1 MENERLRVQ
10 RQLRGW
16 SQEDVARGLVGA
28 GIEIGER
35 QLGVTRH
42 LVSRWERGITSP
54 RAPYPKILCRLFNT
68 TADELGLVSPSR
80 QVPVSVTIEGSTIA
94 DGDEVERR
102 DFLGL
107 FSSAAR
113 AAAVW
118 AVLPTGIGRAVT
130 STSPPRGSLEAIA
143 SVVNAYR
150 QAQDGIPSHHL
161 LGPVLAHLDHVH
173 RLIEQFGWSKDLAA
187 TAANTSL
194 LAAWLADHLRD
205 DRSAG
210 QHHRAAVVYA
220 QRAGSPALEAY
231 MAGCMGFWAGQA
243 HLPDEAERCL
253 VHARSVAPPEAQA
266 RLAVFDASVQAWAR
280 NTTDCLRSLER
291 AEEATALD
299 SDPLWPEAFGFDQAR
314 VTRYRG
320 GCASDLG
327 LVDMALPA
335 LEQALVAAPPGLSKS
350 RGRILVELA
359 MSHVHADEIEEA
371 CRLTGEAFD
380 IAAGMSYARLLG
392 RVQEV
397 RRAFPAPWKGAQA
410 VRELDETMAGG
421 LVGSS

>member
-1 MENERLRVQ
+1 VENERLRTQ

-16 SQEDVARGLVGA
+16 SQEDVARGLVGV

-54 RAPYPKILCRLFNT
+54 RAPYPKVLCRLFDT
-68 TADELGLVSPSR
+68 TAEELGLVASSR
-80 QVPVSVTIEGSTIA
+80 QVPASATIEVSTIA

-118 AVLPTGIGRAVT
+118 AVLPTGIGGAVP
-130 STSPPRGSLEAIA
+130 SPSPPRGSLEAIA
-143 SVVNAYR
+143 AIVNEYR
-150 QAQDGIPSHHL
+150 RADDGIPAQQI
-161 LGPVLAHLDHVH
+161 LGPTLAHLDHVH
-173 RLIEQFGWSKDLAA
+173 RLIEQFGWSKELAA

-194 LAAWLADHLRD
+194 LAAWLADDLRD
-205 DRSAG
+205 DRSTG

-231 MAGCMGFWAGQA
+231 MAGAMGFWAA
-243 HLPDEAERCL
+243 KVHLPDEAARCL
-253 VHARSVAPPEAQA
+253 AHARRVAPPEAQA
-266 RLAVFDASVQAWAR
+266 RLAVFEAAVQSWAR
-280 NTTDCLRSLER
+280 DTTDCLRSLER

-299 SDPLWPEAFGFDQAR
+299 SDPLWPEGFVFDEAR

-320 GCASDLG
+320 ACASRLG
-327 LVDMALPA
+327 LVDTARPA
-335 LEQALVAAPPGLSKS
+335 LEQALVAAPPGLSKL
-350 RGRILVELA
+350 RGRILADLA
-359 MSHVHADEIEEA
+359 VTHVHADDIEEA
-371 CRLTGEAFD
+371 CRRTGEAFD
-380 IAAGMSYARLLG
+380 VAAGMSYARLLG

-397 RRAFPAPWKGAQA
+397 RRAFPAPWKGNRA

-421 LVGSS
+421 FVGSS

>member
-1 MENERLRVQ
+1 MENERLRAQ
-10 RQLRGW
+10 RKLRGW
-16 SQEDVARGLVGA
+16 SQEDVARELVGV

-42 LVSRWERGITSP
+42 LISRWERGITSP
-54 RAPYPKILCRLFNT
+54 RAPYPKVLCRLFDT
-68 TADELGLVSPSR
+68 TAEELGLVAPSR
-80 QVPVSVTIEGSTIA
+80 QVPVSVTIEGSTIG
-94 DGDEVERR
+94 DGSDVERR
-102 DFLGL
+102 EFLSL
-107 FSSAAR
+107 FSSAAS

-118 AVLPTGIGRAVT
+118 AVLPPGTGWAVS
-130 STSPPRGSLEAIA
+130 STSPPPGSLEAIQA
-143 SVVNAYR
+143 VVHAYR

-161 LGPVLAHLDHVH
+161 LGPVLAHLDQIH
-173 RLIEQFGWSKDLAA
+173 RLIEQFGWSKDLAS

-220 QRAGSPALEAY
+220 QRAGRPALEAY
-231 MAGCMGFWAGQA
+231 MAGCMGFWAGQV
-243 HLPDEAERCL
+243 HLLDEAARCL
-253 VHARSVAPPEAQA
+253 AHARSVAPPEAKA
-266 RLAVFDASVQAWAR
+266 RLAVFEASVQGWAR
-280 NTTDCLRSLER
+280 DTTGCLRSLDR
-291 AEEATALD
+291 ADEATALD
-299 SDPLWPEAFGFDQAR
+299 SDPLWPEAFVFDEAR

-320 GCASDLG
+320 GCASDVG

-335 LEQALVAAPPGLSKS
+335 LEQALVAAPTGLSKS
-350 RGRILVELA
+350 RGRILADLA
-359 MSHVHADEIEEA
+359 MTQVHADEIDEA

-380 IAAGMSYARLLG
+380 VAAGMSYTRLLG

-397 RRAFPAPWKGAQA
+397 RRAFPAPWKGAQS

-421 LVGSS
+421 FVGNS

>member
-1 MENERLRVQ
+1 
-10 RQLRGW
+10 
-16 SQEDVARGLVGA
+16 
-28 GIEIGER
+28 
-35 QLGVTRH
+35 
-42 LVSRWERGITSP
+42 
-54 RAPYPKILCRLFNT
+54 
-68 TADELGLVSPSR
+68 
-80 QVPVSVTIEGSTIA
+80 
-94 DGDEVERR
+94 VERR

-118 AVLPTGIGRAVT
+118 AVVPPGIGRAV
-130 STSPPRGSLEAIA
+130 SSPSPPRGSLEAIA
-143 SVVNAYR
+143 SIVNAYR
-150 QAQDGIPSHHL
+150 QADDGTPAHQI
-161 LGPVLAHLDHVH
+161 LGPTLAHLDHVH
-173 RLIEQFGWSKDLAA
+173 RLIEQFGWSKDLAG

-194 LAAWLADHLRD
+194 LAAWLTDDLGD
-205 DRSAG
+205 DRSTG

-231 MAGCMGFWAGQA
+231 MAGCMGYWAA
-243 HLPDEAERCL
+243 KVHLPDEAERCL
-253 VHARSVAPPEAQA
+253 AHAGRVAPPEAQA
-266 RLAVFDASVQAWAR
+266 RLTVFEAAAQSWAR
-280 NTTDCLRSLER
+280 NTTDCLRSLDR

-299 SDPLWPEAFGFDQAR
+299 SDPLWPEGFAFDEAR

-320 GCASDLG
+320 ACAARLG
-327 LVDMALPA
+327 LVDTARPA
-335 LEQALVAAPPGLSKS
+335 LEQALVAAPPGLSKL
-350 RGRILVELA
+350 RGRILADLA
-359 MSHVHADEIEEA
+359 MTHVHADEIEEA

-421 LVGSS
+421 FVGSS

>member
-1 MENERLRVQ
+1 
-10 RQLRGW
+10 
-16 SQEDVARGLVGA
+16 
-28 GIEIGER
+28 
-35 QLGVTRH
+35 
-42 LVSRWERGITSP
+42 
-54 RAPYPKILCRLFNT
+54 
-68 TADELGLVSPSR
+68 
-80 QVPVSVTIEGSTIA
+80 
-94 DGDEVERR
+94 
-102 DFLGL
+102 
-107 FSSAAR
+107 
-113 AAAVW
+113 VW
-118 AVLPTGIGRAVT
+118 AVLPAGVGRAA
-130 STSPPRGSLEAIA
+130 SSPSPPRGSLEAIA

-194 LAAWLADHLRD
+194 LAAWLADHLGD

-210 QHHRAAVVYA
+210 EHHRAAVVYA

-253 VHARSVAPPEAQA
+253 AHARRVAPPEAQA

-280 NTTDCLRSLER
+280 NTTGCLRSLER
-291 AEEATALD
+291 ADEATALD

-335 LEQALVAAPPGLSKS
+335 LEQALAAAPPGLSKS

-359 MSHVHADEIEEA
+359 MTHVHADEIEEV
-371 CRLTGEAFD
+371 CRRTGEAFD

-397 RRAFPAPWKGAQA
+397 RRAFPAPWKGNRA

-421 LVGSS
+421 FVGSS

>member
-1 MENERLRVQ
+1 
-10 RQLRGW
+10 
-16 SQEDVARGLVGA
+16 VARGLVGV

-68 TADELGLVSPSR
+68 TAEQLGLLAPSR
-80 QVPVSVTIEGSTIA
+80 QVPVSATIETSTIA

-118 AVLPTGIGRAVT
+118 AVLPTGIGGAVP
-130 STSPPRGSLEAIA
+130 SPSPPRGSLEAIA
-143 SVVNAYR
+143 SIVNAYR
-150 QAQDGIPSHHL
+150 QADDGIPAHQI
-161 LGPVLAHLDHVH
+161 LGPTLAHLDHVH
-173 RLIEQFGWSKDLAA
+173 QLIEQFGWSKELAA

-194 LAAWLADHLRD
+194 LAAWLADDLRD
-205 DRSAG
+205 DRSTG
-210 QHHRAAVVYA
+210 EHHRAAVVYA
-220 QRAGSPALEAY
+220 QRAGRPALEAY
-231 MAGCMGFWAGQA
+231 MAGAMSYWAA
-243 HLPDEAERCL
+243 KIHLPDEAERCL

-266 RLAVFDASVQAWAR
+266 RLAVFEAAVQSWAR
-280 NTTDCLRSLER
+280 NTTGCLRSLEH

-299 SDPLWPEAFGFDQAR
+299 SDPLWPEGFAFDEAR

-320 GCASDLG
+320 ACASRLG
-327 LVDMALPA
+327 LVDTARPA
-335 LEQALVAAPPGLSKS
+335 LEQALVAAPPGLSKL
-350 RGRILVELA
+350 RGRILADLA
-359 MSHVHADEIEEA
+359 MTHVHADEVDEA

-380 IAAGMSYARLLG
+380 VAAGMSYARLLG

-421 LVGSS
+421 FVGS

>member
-1 MENERLRVQ
+1 VENERLRAQ
-10 RQLRGW
+10 RKLRGW
-16 SQEDVARGLVGA
+16 SQEDVARGLVGV
-28 GIEIGER
+28 GIDIGER

-54 RAPYPKILCRLFNT
+54 RAPYPKILCRLFDT
-68 TADELGLVSPSR
+68 TAEELGLVGPSR
-80 QVPVSVTIEGSTIA
+80 QLPVSATIEASAIA
-94 DGDEVERR
+94 DGGDVERR
-102 DFLGL
+102 EFLGL

-118 AVLPTGIGRAVT
+118 AVVPPGIGRAVP
-130 STSPPRGSLEAIA
+130 SPSPPRGSLEAIA
-143 SVVNAYR
+143 AVVNAYR
-150 QAQDGIPSHHL
+150 QTQDGIPSHHL

-173 RLIEQFGWSKDLAA
+173 RLIEQFGWSEELAA

-220 QRAGSPALEAY
+220 QRAGRPALEAY
-231 MAGCMGFWAGQA
+231 MAGCMGFWAGQV
-243 HLPDEAERCL
+243 HLPDEAARCL
-253 VHARSVAPPEAQA
+253 AHARSVAPPEAKA
-266 RLAVFDASVQAWAR
+266 RLAVFEASVQGWAR
-280 NTTDCLRSLER
+280 DTNECLRSLER
-291 AEEATALD
+291 AEEATGLD
-299 SDPLWPEAFGFDQAR
+299 IDPLWPEAFAFDEAR

-327 LVDMALPA
+327 LSDMALPA

-350 RGRILVELA
+350 RGRILADLA
-359 MSHVHADEIEEA
+359 MTHVHADEIEEA

-397 RRAFPAPWKGAQA
+397 RRAFPAPWKGAQV

-421 LVGSS
+421 FVGTS

>member
-1 MENERLRVQ
+1 MENERLRAQ

-16 SQEDVARGLVGA
+16 SQEDVARALVGV

-54 RAPYPKILCRLFNT
+54 RAPYPKILCRLFDT
-68 TADELGLVSPSR
+68 TADELGLVGPSR
-80 QVPVSVTIEGSTIA
+80 QVPASVTIEGSTIA

-118 AVLPTGIGRAVT
+118 AVLPTGIGGAV
-130 STSPPRGSLEAIA
+130 SSPSPPRGSLEAIA

-150 QAQDGIPSHHL
+150 QTQDGIPSHHL

-210 QHHRAAVVYA
+210 EHHRAAVVYA

-231 MAGCMGFWAGQA
+231 MAGAMSYWAA
-243 HLPDEAERCL
+243 KVHLPDEAERCL
-253 VHARSVAPPEAQA
+253 VHARRVAPPEAQA
-266 RLAVFDASVQAWAR
+266 RLAVFEAAVQSWAR
-280 NTTDCLRSLER
+280 DTTGCLRSLER

-299 SDPLWPEAFGFDQAR
+299 SDPLWPEGFAFDEAR
-314 VTRYRG
+314 GTRYRG
-320 GCASDLG
+320 AC
-327 LVDMALPA
+327 
-335 LEQALVAAPPGLSKS
+335 S
-350 RGRILVELA
+350 RR
-359 MSHVHADEIEEA
+359 SR
-371 CRLTGEAFD
+371 RL
-380 IAAGMSYARLLG
+380 
-392 RVQEV
+392 
-397 RRAFPAPWKGAQA
+397 RR
-410 VRELDETMAGG
+410 D
-421 LVGSS
+421 